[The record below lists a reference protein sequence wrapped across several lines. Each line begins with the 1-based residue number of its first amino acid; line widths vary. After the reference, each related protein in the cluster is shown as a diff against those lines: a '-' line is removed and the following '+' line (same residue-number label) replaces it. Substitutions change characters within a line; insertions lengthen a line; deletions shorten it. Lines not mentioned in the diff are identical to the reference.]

1 MEGFKVIE
9 APAIVKEQLNEY
21 WKNNKNRMKEERW
34 PKGATAVNHWASP
47 TYIVKAKENGLR
59 GSGARLE
66 EVVKEATKRSLEQW
80 THMEMKPAA
89 VHGIRVHTEGA
100 IIPPHVVGTK
110 APLMHSAIV
119 NVAQSLDE
127 SWVLELYKRDGS
139 AVNITLEPGSML
151 LFESSSLIYGVS
163 PCILLYSM

>member
-1 MEGFKVIE
+1 
-9 APAIVKEQLNEY
+9 
-21 WKNNKNRMKEERW
+21 MKEERW
-34 PKGATAVNHWASP
+34 PKGATAVNHWAAP
-47 TYIVKAKENGLR
+47 TYIVKAEDKGLR
-59 GSGARLE
+59 GGGAQLE
-66 EVVKEATKRSLEQW
+66 EVVQEATKRSLEQW
-80 THMEMKPAA
+80 THMEMRPAA

-100 IIPPHVVGTK
+100 IIPPHVGR

-127 SWVLELYKRDGS
+127 NWVLELYKRDGS

-163 PCILLYSM
+163 P

>member
-1 MEGFKVIE
+1 
-9 APAIVKEQLNEY
+9 
-21 WKNNKNRMKEERW
+21 MKEERW

-59 GSGARLE
+59 GSGASLE
-66 EVVKEATKRSLEQW
+66 EVVNDATKRSLEQW
-80 THMEMKPAA
+80 THMEMRAAA

-100 IIPPHVVGTK
+100 IIPPHVAGTR

-163 PCILLYSM
+163 PFIPL